1 MEEIIGDLAPACL
14 CNHFGWG
21 KEVVMVSTT
30 VSIMLIE
37 KLKSSLRLPVHKKTK
52 QKSTV
57 DKHQTEGIMK
67 KSTGTEY

>member
-1 MEEIIGDLAPACL
+1 
-14 CNHFGWG
+14 
-21 KEVVMVSTT
+21 MVSTT

-57 DKHQTEGIMK
+57 DKHQTDGIMK